1 MNASADVEA
10 ARLAIE
16 KETIAD
22 ADRIIERLR
31 AVESSRQS
39 AIHHQVSITIFPSEL
54 SFLEDVCFSYHTCLV
69 LQILHLEE
77 ELAGIERLVRRVE
90 VANDKG
96 QNYGSSGITITPA
109 SDLHPSR
116 PYGGH
121 AAFGFAEA
129 VNTPRADL
137 MVDLIQQY
145 TDLMANI
152 DRLAAKQ
159 INVQVDFPTD
169 DFPKEISDRLE
180 ILSRCDKYAHALSVK
195 DHMLW
200 LALKDKEKCEELL
213 EQEKSL
219 CKEYASEI
227 AQWAET
233 AQAIKNKL
241 YESHD
246 EMDKL
251 RRENE
256 QMKQMLGQQYVYFAE

>member
-1 MNASADVEA
+1 MNY
-10 ARLAIE
+10 
-16 KETIAD
+16 
-22 ADRIIERLR
+22 IIEVLLLL
-31 AVESSRQS
+31 SM
-39 AIHHQVSITIFPSEL
+39 SILTP
-54 SFLEDVCFSYHTCLV
+54 

-77 ELAGIERLVRRVE
+77 ELASIERLVRRVE
-90 VANDKG
+90 VANEKG

-109 SDLHPSR
+109 SDLHPHQSSR

-121 AAFGFAEA
+121 SAFGFAEA

-145 TDLMANI
+145 TDLMSNI
-152 DRLAAKQ
+152 DRAASKQ

-200 LALKDKEKCEELL
+200 LALKDKEKCEEAL
-213 EQEKSL
+213 EQETTL

-227 AQWAET
+227 SHWAES
-233 AQAIKNKL
+233 AQAMKNKL
-241 YESHD
+241 YDAQSEID
-246 EMDKL
+246 NL

-256 QMKQMLGQQYVYFAE
+256 QLKQMLGQQHVYFS